1 LHFVVMER
9 VMSTVLAG
17 VEPQEIWKH
26 FAALAAIPRASTKE
40 AAVREHVLQ
49 LAKNAGL
56 EAVVDGAGNV
66 VVRKPAHPGRESAP
80 VTALQGH
87 LDMVCEKN
95 EGTDFNFDTDGIRLV
110 RKEDWLYADGTTLG
124 SDNGVGVSAALAVME
139 SKTINHGPM
148 EFVFTVE
155 EETTLGGATA
165 FKPGVLRARYLI
177 NLDNE
182 ERATLCIGCAG
193 GLNTRACRKVEFQAA
208 GAGSAYR
215 IKVSGLKGGHS
226 GVDINLGRGNA
237 IRILGGA
244 LQLLLELISIELAD
258 LKGGSAHN
266 AIPREASA
274 IIVSGSAHEAQL
286 KSIVAQFAEDVRTDL
301 GAFDPGLQ
309 ITVEKVERPQQV
321 IAPEDAKQVVDL
333 IASLHNGVLAMSP
346 DVPGLVQ
353 DSTNVATVAL
363 NGGVVEIV
371 TSQRSAIEG
380 SKNIA
385 KRLVAT
391 SCRLAGFEVEH
402 SADYPGWKP
411 EPDSDIVRQ
420 SKAVFEQL
428 YGSTPNLIAMHA
440 GLETGVLGVNYPD
453 MQMISFGPQIEHPHS
468 PAERVQISSVAE
480 FWNYLVAVLEKL

>member
-1 LHFVVMER
+1 
-9 VMSTVLAG
+9 MSTVLAG

-26 FAALAAIPRASTKE
+26 FEALAAIPRASSKE
-40 AAVREHVLQ
+40 AAVREHILKFAAS
-49 LAKNAGL
+49 LGL
-56 EAVVDGAGNV
+56 ESLVDEAGNV

-95 EGTDFNFDTDGIRLV
+95 EDTVFNFDTDPIRMV

-124 SDNGVGVSAALAVME
+124 SDNGVGVAAALAVME
-139 SKTINHGPM
+139 SKSVKHGPM

-155 EETTLGGATA
+155 EETTLGGASA
-165 FKPGVLRARYLI
+165 FKPGVLKARYLL

-182 ERATLCIGCAG
+182 EKGTLCIGCAG
-193 GLNTRACRKVEFQAA
+193 GLNTRARRKVSFQPAVEDT
-208 GAGSAYR
+208 AYR
-215 IKVSGLKGGHS
+215 VKVTGLKGGHS
-226 GVDINLGRGNA
+226 GVDIHLGRGNA
-237 IRILGGA
+237 VRILGST
-244 LQLLLELISIELAD
+244 LQLLMESFPVELAD

-274 IIVSGSAHEAQL
+274 VIVASVANEA
-286 KSIVAQFAEDVRTDL
+286 KIKAIVAQFAEDVRADL
-301 GAFDPGLQ
+301 GTFDPDLR
-309 ITVEKVERPQQV
+309 ITVENTERPLQV
-321 IAPEDAKQVVDL
+321 IAAADAKKVVDL
-333 IASLHNGVLAMSP
+333 IASLHHGVLAMSP

-353 DSTNVATVAL
+353 DSTNVATVGL
-363 NGGVVEIV
+363 KDGVAEIV

-385 KRLVAT
+385 RRLVAT
-391 SCRLAGFEVEH
+391 SCLLAGFEVEH
-402 SADYPGWKP
+402 SASYPGWKP
-411 EPDSDIVRQ
+411 EPNSDIVRK
-420 SKAVFEQL
+420 SKAVFEEM

-440 GLETGVLGVNYPD
+440 GLETGVLGVNYPE

-480 FWNYLVAVLEKL
+480 FWKYLTAVLEKL

>member
-1 LHFVVMER
+1 
-9 VMSTVLAG
+9 MSSALAG

-26 FAALAAIPRASTKE
+26 FEALAAIPRPSTKE
-40 AAVREHVLQ
+40 AAARDHVLK
-49 LAKNAGL
+49 LAASFGL
-56 EAVVDGAGNV
+56 ESLVDEAGNV
-66 VVRKPAHPGRESAP
+66 VVRKPAYPGRESAP

-95 EGTDFNFDTDGIRLV
+95 EGTEFNFDTDPIRLV

-124 SDNGVGVSAALAVME
+124 SDNGVGVAAALAVME
-139 SKTINHGPM
+139 SKTIQHGPM

-155 EETTLGGATA
+155 EETTLGGASA
-165 FKPGVLRARYLI
+165 FKPGVLKARYLL

-182 ERATLCIGCAG
+182 ERGTLCIGCAG
-193 GLNTRACRKVEFQAA
+193 GLNTRAHRKVAFQVA

-215 IKVSGLKGGHS
+215 VKVAGLKGGHS
-226 GVDINLGRGNA
+226 GVDIHLGRGNA
-237 IRILGGA
+237 VRILGGA
-244 LQLLLELISIELAD
+244 LQLVLEQIPVQLAD

-274 IIVSGSAHEAQL
+274 LVLVDATNEAQL
-286 KSIVAQFAEDVRTDL
+286 ESIVAQYAEDVRADL
-301 GAFDPGLQ
+301 GAFDPDLQ
-309 ITVEKVERPQQV
+309 ITVEKAGRPSRV
-321 IAPEDAKQVVDL
+321 IAPGDAKKVVDL
-333 IASLHNGVLAMSP
+333 IASLHHGVLAMSP

-353 DSTNVATVAL
+353 DSTNVATVSL
-363 NGGVVEIV
+363 KDGVVEIV

-391 SCRLAGFEVEH
+391 SCLLAGFEVEH
-402 SADYPGWKP
+402 SSNYPGWKP
-411 EPDSDIVRQ
+411 EPNSDIVRK
-420 SKAVFEQL
+420 SKAVFEET

-440 GLETGVLGVNYPD
+440 GLETGVLGVNYPE

-480 FWNYLVAVLEKL
+480 FWKYLTAVLEKL